1 MATAALPRPP
11 PQAGPSVPPLR
22 PARLPSAQQPAADS
36 SDPGV
41 DVGVLKQLAKTGLV
55 EALNAVP
62 GGKTLVLDPTLAGPL
77 GLVTEVSL
85 LKQHGVDKMFWLEA
99 GALSSQSQNIVYLC
113 RPQIRWMKIIAQ
125 QIKLHTAS
133 SERHSYTLLLVP
145 RRTILCD
152 RILEEEGVFGDI
164 TLGQLKLEFIPLE
177 EDVLSLEMENTY
189 REVFL
194 DGDNTAIYYSAQA
207 LMTVQQAFG
216 LFPRII
222 GKGDAAKRLADL
234 LLRMRQ
240 AGLADDPTSPALS
253 LPSTVLDA
261 LVVVDRAVDMITPLC
276 TQLTYQGLID
286 ELVGIKNSYVEVDA
300 SLLSTAPQQ
309 MSGAPSLPAP
319 GPTPAL
325 GPSSAQPKKKKHLLQ
340 ASSDAVFTDLRDENF
355 SVVGAHL
362 NRLAKR
368 LNEDYEGRHR
378 AQTVEQLRDFV
389 GKLGGLQSEHLALRL
404 HTGLSEQIVPMTQTE
419 VFNKSLEVQQ
429 NLIAGY
435 DVNAQFSTIEDLI
448 NREAPL
454 HVVLRLLCLY
464 SITVGGI
471 KPKQLENTK
480 REILQTYGYQY
491 LTLLL
496 HLSSLNLLL
505 KAPAPAPHLPLPSLR
520 KHLRL
525 LVDDVSEQAPTDIA
539 YVYSGYA
546 PLSIRLVQCVT
557 MKPAVV
563 AAEMGEK
570 AVGGGSGGGEA
581 QKEGTLKVVP
591 RAHPIMG
598 WKGFDEIVRSVPGET
613 FDEVQRPEGDG
624 TGKVDRESARHRLS
638 AGADGRIVLPKG
650 HSTTTVVFF
659 LGGCTYTE
667 IAALRWMSRQTR
679 GRKYLICTTSIVNG
693 SSLIDSLSPAP
704 WAPITT

>member
-1 MATAALPRPP
+1 MASAAVARPP
-11 PQAGPSVPPLR
+11 PPTQAGPSVPPIR
-22 PARLPSAQQPAADS
+22 PAPLSPAQEEAKPLPA
-36 SDPGV
+36 DPGV
-41 DVGVLKQLAKTGLV
+41 DVGVLKELAKTGLV
-55 EALNAVP
+55 EALNSVP

-99 GALSSQSQNIVYLC
+99 GALSAQTTNIIYLC
-113 RPQIRWMKIIAQ
+113 RPQIRWMKIIAE
-125 QIKLHTAS
+125 QIKGHTAAN
-133 SERHSYTLLLVP
+133 ERHAYTLLLVP

-189 REVFL
+189 KEVFL

-222 GKGDAAKRLADL
+222 GKGDASKRLCDL

-240 AGLADDPTSPALS
+240 AGLADDPTSPSLS
-253 LPSTVLDA
+253 LPSTVLDS
-261 LVVVDRAVDMITPLC
+261 LIVLDRQVDMLTPMC

-286 ELVGIKNSYVEVDA
+286 ELMGIKNSYVEVDA
-300 SLLSTAPQQ
+300 TLLSAAPQPMGGQ
-309 MSGAPSLPAP
+309 P
-319 GPTPAL
+319 PTAPAL
-325 GPSSAQPKKKKHLLQ
+325 GGSTQPKTKKHLLQ
-340 ASSDAVFTDLRDENF
+340 ASTDAVFSELRDQNF
-355 SVVGAHL
+355 SVVAGHL
-362 NRLAKR
+362 NRLARR
-368 LNEDYEGRHR
+368 LTEDYEGRHR

-389 GKLGGLQSEHLALRL
+389 GRLGGMQSEHQSLRL

-419 VFNKSLEVQQ
+419 IFNKSLEVQQ

-435 DVNAQFSTIEDLI
+435 DVNAQYNTIEDLI

-454 HVVLRLLCLY
+454 HVVVRLLCLF

-471 KPKQLENTK
+471 KPKTLENTK

-491 LTLLL
+491 LPLLL
-496 HLSSLNLLL
+496 HLSTLNLLC
-505 KAPAPAPHLPLPSLR
+505 KSPAPHLPLQSLR

-525 LVDDVSEQAPTDIA
+525 LVDDISEQSPSDIA

-546 PLSIRLVQCVT
+546 PLSIRLVQCVS

-570 AVGGGSGGGEA
+570 AVGEH
-581 QKEGTLKVVP
+581 KEGKVTP

-598 WKGFDEIVRSVPGET
+598 WKGFEEIVRSVPGET
-613 FDEVQRPEGDG
+613 FDEVQKPEGDG
-624 TGKVDRESARHRLS
+624 TGKVDL
-638 AGADGRIVLPKG
+638 LPKG

-679 GRKYLICTTSIVNG
+679 GTWTSVPSRAVSDDDWAGRKYLICTTSIVNG
-693 SSLIDSLSPAP
+693 SSLIDSLSPPP
-704 WAPITT
+704 WAPIST